1 MLREKMAIAYVCDCC
16 GAEIDDKTSLSVTMH
31 LGGEVWF
38 EWWVCGDY
46 CAQCARRLA
55 EAIVDEM
62 PMPERYD
69 NGFQDT
75 EGRIRREVE
84 MIREA
89 ANDYQ

>member
-1 MLREKMAIAYVCDCC
+1 MLREKMAIAYACDCC
-16 GAEIDDKTSLSVTMH
+16 GAEIDDKTSLSATMH
-31 LGGEVWF
+31 LGGEVLF

-55 EAIVDEM
+55 EALVGEM

-69 NGFQDT
+69 NGFKDT

-89 ANDYQ
+89 TND

>member
-1 MLREKMAIAYVCDCC
+1 MRTACDCC

-46 CAQCARRLA
+46 FAQCARRLA
-55 EAIVDEM
+55 EALVDEM

-69 NGFQDT
+69 NAFQDT